1 MANHPLDVFNRV
13 DPDFFKHVANTREF
27 ALGEG
32 TIPLKYKFLI
42 AMALDAVEKTSDG
55 VKTLATAAI
64 KAGATKEEIAE
75 TLRIAQYI
83 SGVGTTYT
91 AATALSEIY

>member
-1 MANHPLDVFNRV
+1 MSNHPLDVFKSI
-13 DPDFFKHVANTREF
+13 DPAFFKHVADTREF

-32 TIPLKYKFLI
+32 TIPLKYKYLI
-42 AMALDAVEKTSDG
+42 AMALDAAEKTSDG
-55 VKTLATAAI
+55 VRTLATAAI
-64 KAGATKEEIAE
+64 KAGATKKEIAE